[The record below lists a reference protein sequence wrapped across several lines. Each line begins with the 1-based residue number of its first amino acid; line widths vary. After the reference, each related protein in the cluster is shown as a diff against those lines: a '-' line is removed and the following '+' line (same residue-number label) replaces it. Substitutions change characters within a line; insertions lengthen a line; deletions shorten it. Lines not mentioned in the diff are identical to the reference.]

1 MADLFLHLGNMIPV
15 GNEDLNAD
23 HSSPRHKLG
32 TLSFQIDAYG
42 FRVFE
47 YCRNMSGSAVAQ
59 GELQKRIADAT
70 ISNITSGTTTSA
82 VTTGLTAGDYVGR
95 VLYVDDNADSAGA
108 APEGECAPII
118 ANSTTTIQTDAGR
131 PFTAALAVNDDLRVI
146 SFNHLDD
153 AADGDLASK
162 IKGVAVGKNGVTSKY
177 YGWWQRYGLCPD
189 VKHKASTAVTSL
201 NPVVADAAAVGPH
214 GSDAVDLWVGTQVG
228 THAADVVSN
237 KSPVDLL
244 LFGFVRPIA

>member
-1 MADLFLHLGNMIPV
+1 MADLFLHMGNMIPV

-23 HSSPRHKLG
+23 HLNAKHKLG
-32 TLSFQIDAYG
+32 QLSFQIDAYG

-47 YCRNMSGSAVAQ
+47 YCRNMSGSAIAQ

-70 ISNITSGTTTSA
+70 IANITSGTTTSA
-82 VTTGLTAGDYVGR
+82 TKSGFTAGAYAGR
-95 VLYVDDNADSAGA
+95 ILYVDDNDDSAGA
-108 APEGECAPII
+108 APEGESSPIVS
-118 ANSTTTIQTDAGR
+118 NSATVIQVDAGR
-131 PFTAALAVNDDLRVI
+131 PFTVALAANDDLRVV
-146 SFNHLDD
+146 SFNHLND

-162 IKGVAVGKNGVTSKY
+162 VKGVAVGKGGVSDNY

-189 VKHKASTAVTSL
+189 VLHKATSAVTSL
-201 NPVVADAAAVGPH
+201 NPVVADAAAVGTH
-214 GSDAVDLWVGTQVG
+214 GSDAVDLWVGTQIG

-244 LFGFVRPIA
+244 LFGFVRPVA

>member
-1 MADLFLHLGNMIPV
+1 MSDLFLHLGNMIPV

-23 HSSPRHKLG
+23 HLNAKHKLG
-32 TLSFQIDAYG
+32 ALSFQIDDYG

-70 ISNITSGTTTSA
+70 IANITSGTTTSA

-95 VLYVDDNADSAGA
+95 ILYVDDNADSAGA
-108 APEGECAPII
+108 APEGESSPIV
-118 ANSTTTIQTDAGR
+118 ANSTTTIQVDPGR
-131 PFTAALAVNDDLRVI
+131 PFTVALAANDDLRVI

-162 IKGVAVGKNGVTSKY
+162 VKGVAVGKNGVSSKY
-177 YGWWQRYGLCPD
+177 FGWWQRYGICPD
-189 VKHKASTAVTSL
+189 VKHSAASVTSL
-201 NPVVADAAAVGPH
+201 NPVVAGAACVAAH
-214 GSDAVDLWVGTQVG
+214 GSDAVDLHVGTQLG
-228 THAADVVSN
+228 THTSDSVSL

>member
-23 HSSPRHKLG
+23 HLNPKHKLG
-32 TLSFQIDAYG
+32 QLSFQVDAYG

-70 ISNITSGTTTSA
+70 IANITSGTTTSA
-82 VTTGLTAGDYVGR
+82 VTTGLTAGAYVGR
-95 VLYVDDNADSAGA
+95 ICYVDDNADSAGA
-108 APEGECAPII
+108 APEGESAPIV
-118 ANSTTTIQTDAGR
+118 ANSTTVIQTDPGR
-131 PFTAALAVNDDLRVI
+131 PFSAALAVNDDLRIV
-146 SFNHLDD
+146 SFNHLND
-153 AADGDLASK
+153 AADGDLAAAV
-162 IKGVAVGKNGVTSKY
+162 KGVAVGKNGVSSNY
-177 YGWWQRYGLCPD
+177 YGWWQRYGSCPD
-189 VKHKASTAVTSL
+189 VLHKASAAVTPL

-214 GSDAVDLWVGTQVG
+214 GSDAVDLWVGKQLG
-228 THAADVVSN
+228 THSNDVVSN
-237 KSPVDLL
+237 KSLVELL

>member
-1 MADLFLHLGNMIPV
+1 MADLFLHMGNMIPV
-15 GNEDLNAD
+15 GNENLNAD
-23 HSSPRHKLG
+23 HLNPKHKLG
-32 TLSFQIDAYG
+32 QLSFQIDAYG

-59 GELQKRIADAT
+59 GELQRRIADAT
-70 ISNITSGTTTSA
+70 LANITSGTTTSA
-82 VTTGLTAGDYVGR
+82 TTTGMTAGDYVGR
-95 VLYVDDNADSAGA
+95 ILYVDDNADSAGA
-108 APEGECAPII
+108 APEGESSPIV
-118 ANSTTTIQTDAGR
+118 ANSTTVVQVDPGR
-131 PFTAALAVNDDLRVI
+131 PFTVALAANDDLRVV
-146 SFNHLDD
+146 SFNHLND
-153 AADGDLASK
+153 AADGNLASVV
-162 IKGVAVGKNGVTSKY
+162 KGVAVGANGVASGN

-189 VKHKASTAVTSL
+189 VLHKASTAVTSL

-244 LFGFVRPIA
+244 LFGFVRPVA